1 MITNIILG
9 INDDTVSPYNDEIS
23 LCFLLGLMS
32 SNVVFRTII
41 ATIKPM
47 VKIQNRTCIVVFKK
61 GEEISVVIDR
71 NQ

>member
-41 ATIKPM
+41 ATIKPV

>member
-41 ATIKPM
+41 ATIKPI
-47 VKIQNRTCIVVFKK
+47 VKLQNRTCIVVFKK